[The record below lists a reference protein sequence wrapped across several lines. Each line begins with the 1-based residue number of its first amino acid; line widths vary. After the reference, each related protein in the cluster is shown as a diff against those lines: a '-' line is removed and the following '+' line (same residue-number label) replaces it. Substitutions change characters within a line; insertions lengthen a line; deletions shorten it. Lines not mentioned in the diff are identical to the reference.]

1 MDYKLFQEHRETK
14 YGIHLVEETSL
25 DTLVYSIVYLN
36 DTGKVIVAIAM
47 NPRGNKPISEE
58 ENRINNANS
67 QNVTKLEPTRRTA
80 LYRFSDLFGYKSF
93 KELIQVDIF
102 SKRTIQSK
110 QLDYEIRNA
119 VDRTELDRLIG
130 FNNYETIKAEVE
142 KADYALLDW
151 GAGIPWEKFSDYRDE
166 LYQLFENNFEKCFWF
181 GATSAGSPKHPN
193 FHGEK
198 RLQKIE
204 KSELK
209 RIFYKK

>member
-25 DTLVYSIVYLN
+25 DTFVYSIVHLN

-142 KADYALLDW
+142 KADYVLLDW
-151 GAGIPWEKFSDYRDE
+151 E
-166 LYQLFENNFEKCFWF
+166 QV
-181 GATSAGSPKHPN
+181 
-193 FHGEK
+193 FHGKNLVTIEMSYINF
-198 RLQKIE
+198 LKIT
-204 KSELK
+204 LK
-209 RIFYKK
+209 NVFGLEQHLLDPLNIQISMGKKDYKK

>member
-25 DTLVYSIVYLN
+25 DTLVYSIVHLN

-80 LYRFSDLFGYKSF
+80 LYRFSGLFGYKSF

-142 KADYALLDW
+142 KADYVLLDW
-151 GAGIPWEKFSDYRDE
+151 GSGIPWEKFSDYRDE

-181 GATSAGSPKHPN
+181 GATSDGSLNIQISMGK
-193 FHGEK
+193 K
-198 RLQKIE
+198 D
-204 KSELK
+204 
-209 RIFYKK
+209 YKK